1 MQDPAFQREAITA
14 INEFCPRVQELTF
27 VEHGADNIVALV
39 NKAFVFRFPRHEDA
53 AKRLAYETALLQ
65 KVAGHIT
72 AADIPEVVK
81 VHTMP
86 LYVVAKYIPGDHLTC
101 EQIRKLPEEQQGA
114 IGRKIAEFITQ
125 LNQAISGLEIR
136 RLRTE
141 AAIDTIDEPW
151 PVYFNRLFVE
161 SPLPNATLRPIIDTY
176 YRQWKSNVSV
186 EQAVSAIHDD
196 LHPSNLL
203 FEGGE
208 LTGVVDFGDT
218 NTGSIESEL
227 RWLYSMGDIVLKS
240 AISHYQS
247 LTGISVDYERVKV
260 WAIMHELSSF
270 TNGLKRQKTD
280 AFPFKRAQENLRLWI
295 PGFPL

>member
-1 MQDPAFQREAITA
+1 MQDPSFQKEAITA
-14 INEFCPRVQELTF
+14 IYEFCPKVHELTF
-27 VEHGADNIVALV
+27 VEHGADNIIALV
-39 NKAFVFRFPRHEDA
+39 NKEFVFRFPRHEDA

-65 KVAGHIT
+65 KIAGHIT
-72 AADIPEVVK
+72 AVSIPEVIK
-81 VHTMP
+81 VRTMP
-86 LYVVAKYIPGDHLTC
+86 LYVVAKYIPGDHLTG
-101 EQIRKLPEEQQGA
+101 EQIRKLPEEQQTA
-114 IGRKIAEFITQ
+114 IGQKIAEFITQ
-125 LNQAISGLEIR
+125 LNQAVSGLEVRRIR
-136 RLRTE
+136 AE
-141 AAIDTIDEPW
+141 ASVDTLDEPW

-161 SPLPNATLRPIIDTY
+161 SPLPNSLLRPIIDTY
-176 YRQWKSNVSV
+176 YGQWKYNAGI

-203 FEGGE
+203 FEGGQ

-227 RWLYSMGDIVLKS
+227 RWLYLMGDTVLKS

-247 LTGISVDYERVKV
+247 LTGNNIDYEHVKV

-280 AFPFKRAQENLRLWI
+280 TFPFKRSQEHLREWI